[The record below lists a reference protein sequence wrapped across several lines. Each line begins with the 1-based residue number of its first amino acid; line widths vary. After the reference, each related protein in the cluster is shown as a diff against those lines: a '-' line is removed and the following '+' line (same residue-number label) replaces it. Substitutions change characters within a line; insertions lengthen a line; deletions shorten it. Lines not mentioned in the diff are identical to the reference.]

1 MQRRRIQSL
10 RFSRWRWHPD
20 EVVVKING
28 KTHHLWP
35 AVDDEGELLEA
46 VVAQTRDRTA
56 ALRFLK
62 KLLRRRGR
70 PTP

>member
-1 MQRRRIQSL
+1 M
-10 RFSRWRWHPD
+10 
-20 EVVVKING
+20 KING